1 MSTLVQ
7 RRRPTSR
14 IPSRILVAGSD
25 LLAGA
30 LASGLETHGFATMH
44 VVPNTAEI
52 ERGIKWRPDLVLFDV
67 RSLDVASGSSLIEH
81 FSRSGLQVCVI
92 DATDDDVRRAAW
104 LRVGP
109 SEIVDRREPF
119 DQLFLTISRLLRV
132 GLPPRTEHRTSSGS
146 LPSAQVD
153 PPWRNPYAR
162 LFAALTY
169 REEVVLAELL
179 EGHCAEEIAK
189 SAFLSISTIRS
200 QIKSI
205 LQKLGVNSQLA
216 AVALARR
223 AGWSLDEPGDDH
235 PGRAL
240 PVSAASDALLTA
252 PPDVQ
257 IELEQE
263 STA

>member
-1 MSTLVQ
+1 MNSTVQ
-7 RRRPTSR
+7 HGARSPR
-14 IPSRILVAGSD
+14 IPTRILVTGSD

-44 VVPNTAEI
+44 IAPDEAEV
-52 ERGIKWRPDLVLFDV
+52 ERGIKWDPDLVLFDSH
-67 RSLDVASGSSLIEH
+67 SLDVATGSSIIEH
-81 FSRSGLQVCVI
+81 FCRTGLQVCVI
-92 DATDDDVRRAAW
+92 DATDDEVRRAAW

-109 SEIVDRREPF
+109 SEIIDRREPF
-119 DQLFLTISRLLRV
+119 DQLFRTITRLLRV
-132 GLPPRTEHRTSSGS
+132 GLPPRPEQRTAPASWTSM
-146 LPSAQVD
+146 PVD
-153 PPWRNPYAR
+153 ATKHDAHAR
-162 LFAALTY
+162 LFATLTC

-189 SAFLSISTIRS
+189 AAFVSISTIRS

-223 AGWSLDEPGDDH
+223 AGWSLSDPRDIRST
-235 PGRAL
+235 RAL
-240 PVSAASDALLTA
+240 PVVEQ
-252 PPDVQ
+252 PEVHVG
-257 IELEQE
+257 IEQE